1 MDFEREKRILLDELR
16 NSGIQDEAVMDALA
30 RVPRELFMAPLFR
43 DRAYDNVAL
52 PIGQHQTIS
61 QPLIVAMMTQALQ
74 LGDRM
79 RVLEVGTGSGYQA
92 AVLAQL
98 ARRVYTIERHA
109 PLLREAERRFSEMG
123 LTNITTRLGD
133 GIKGWREQSPF
144 DRIMVTAAA
153 ESVPENLVAQL
164 APGGIMV
171 LPLGGQT
178 EIQQLVCL
186 RRTGRGYRTENL
198 VPVRFVPLL
207 PGVASYQSEETS

>member
-1 MDFEREKRILLDELR
+1 MVFEREKQVLLDSLR
-16 NSGIQDEAVMDALA
+16 GGGVHDTAVLQAMAK
-30 RVPRELFMAPLFR
+30 VPREVFMAPLFR

-61 QPLIVAMMTQALQ
+61 QPLIVALMTQALQ

-79 RVLEVGTGSGYQA
+79 RVLEIGTGSGYQT
-92 AVLAQL
+92 AVLAHL
-98 ARRVYTIERHA
+98 CRRVYTIERHA
-109 PLLREAERRFSEMG
+109 PLLDEAEQRFAELG
-123 LTNITTRLGD
+123 FTNVTTRLGD

-153 ESVPENLVAQL
+153 ETVPENLVAQL
-164 APGGIMV
+164 EPGGIMV

-186 RRTGRGYRTENL
+186 RRTGRGYRMENL

-207 PGVASYQSEETS
+207 PGVAGYHEEETN